1 MTITRHIRVPLYLLF
16 TCTLNYEAPTRAME
30 VGRLLESLKRD
41 PSLTE
46 LVYAAERG
54 DMMYERVMNGNRAFD
69 KYGDSR
75 IAEKN

>member
-1 MTITRHIRVPLYLLF
+1 M
-16 TCTLNYEAPTRAME
+16 
-30 VGRLLESLKRD
+30 LESLKRD
-41 PSLTE
+41 PSLME